1 MAQAREKELDERG
14 DYWSILEP
22 YLTQRKD
29 QLLSVSSFEC
39 EATPNHHN
47 FTSKDGEIWGLKISK
62 RPQQYSLHECYI
74 SVKMC

>member
-1 MAQAREKELDERG
+1 MNFVGIVEVH
-14 DYWSILEP
+14 WSILEP

-47 FTSKDGEIWGLKISK
+47 FTSKDGEDPFADSVCRGVSS
-62 RPQQYSLHECYI
+62 PVGDVSL
-74 SVKMC
+74 